1 MSLPTVI
8 EWANNRPV
16 VYLPE
21 GTKLSNK
28 FTLEAGRPLTVKN
41 LLTNGDQNTKLA
53 KSNKKQKEFKTFGLS
68 LAPATLAGVGNMCPH
83 ASPACKA
90 HCLDGSG
97 MRSVW
102 ESIHL
107 GKIAKTIV
115 FNSHRQWFL
124 DRLAIELNNKQK
136 AANKAGHRLAV
147 RLNVLSDYPW
157 ETTGII
163 DAFPNIEFYDY
174 TKSPKRAG
182 QLRPNY
188 WVTFSRSEVNQ
199 RATIDTLRAGNN
211 AAVVFASSLGRKFTE
226 LPTTWKGFDVI
237 DGDETDLRFL
247 DRRGVVV
254 GLKLK
259 TATNAEYEAASATG
273 FPVMVN

>member
-53 KSNKKQKEFKTFGLS
+53 KSNKKQKAFKTFGLS

-83 ASPACKA
+83 ASPACEA

-115 FNSHRQWFL
+115 FNSHRKWFL
-124 DRLAIELNNKQK
+124 HRLATELNNKQK
-136 AANKAGHRLAV
+136 AAEKAGHRLAV

-157 ETTGII
+157 EATGII
-163 DAFPNIEFYDY
+163 DAFPQIEFYDY

-199 RATIDTLRAGNN
+199 QATIDTLRAGNN

-226 LPTTWKGFDVI
+226 LPTTWEGHEVI

-247 DRRGVVV
+247 DPKGVVV

-259 TATNAEYEAASATG
+259 TATNAEYKAASATG